1 MPTSISPSM
10 MIITALR
17 PAAMIV
23 LVAAGC
29 SQNPFRRP
37 GTQAAISLE
46 PPPGVAAPAATLGQP
61 AASMASPLPSYAD
74 LDGRQLQVNLARSR
88 EETQLLQDEIAVLR
102 EQLASTSGQLA
113 QSRAVATGRP
123 VGPGLTGQP
132 PPVGGGAVPGGLPSM
147 QGALAQLS
155 LPGTE
160 SRFDGGVVRVELPA
174 DRIFEGGSANLMPA
188 GTALLTQAAAEIER
202 VFPRHFVG
210 IEAHVDTAPLE
221 QASWGSAHQ
230 LTAARAAAVFDF
242 FTTRTALRQGQLF
255 IVAHGANHP
264 VVSNA
269 TAAGRT
275 RNRRVELVIYPERI
289 GSGDEPP
296 AERRSGGA
304 TGPLSIVGPSP

>member
-1 MPTSISPSM
+1 MPTSPAAPVTS
-10 MIITALR
+10 TVALR
-17 PAAMIV
+17 AAV
-23 LVAAGC
+23 LGVVVIAGC

-46 PPPGVAAPAATLGQP
+46 PPPGVAAPAATLSQSTAVP
-61 AASMASPLPSYAD
+61 ATPLPSYAD
-74 LDGRQLQVNLARSR
+74 MDGRQLQANLTRSR

-113 QSRAVATGRP
+113 QSRASAVGKP
-123 VGPGLTGQP
+123 VGPG
-132 PPVGGGAVPGGLPSM
+132 PGGLPAAAGMAAPAGGGLSM
-147 QGALAQLS
+147 QAAMGQLS

-160 SRFDGGVVRVELPA
+160 TRFDGSVVRVELPA
-174 DRIFEGGSANLMPA
+174 DRLFEGGSASMTPS
-188 GTALLTQAAAEIER
+188 GTALLTQAATEIER

-221 QASWGSAHQ
+221 QASWGSPHQ
-230 LTAARAAAVFDF
+230 LTAARSAAVFDF
-242 FTTRTALRQGQLF
+242 FTSRTALRQGQLF

-289 GSGDEPP
+289 GAGDAQP
-296 AERRSGGA
+296 AE
-304 TGPLSIVGPSP
+304 PQ